1 MTAEDVARHNED
13 KEKGTN
19 VVREIVDFLWKIIL
33 EGKGA
38 KGSNQQLVTGVR
50 IYLKTN
56 MLTVLDRQPI
66 L

>member
-1 MTAEDVARHNED
+1 MTTEDIARHNET

-38 KGSNQQLVTGVR
+38 KGSNQQLVTGVG
-50 IYLKTN
+50 IYLRIN
-56 MLTVLDRQPI
+56 MLTVSNRQPI